1 MRQQRNSIKK
11 QTDLLHYSPK
21 VGKVA
26 QKSRQMAG
34 QSLQHLSIPAPSPKH
49 RKKPKNT
56 QLSGG
61 QHAMMITVQSTKE
74 TKKAQAIGLETRS
87 RERPHLRRNSR
98 SSLPLESHSIQIH

>member
-11 QTDLLHYSPK
+11 QTNLRHYSPMG
-21 VGKVA
+21 GKVA

-56 QLSGG
+56 LLSVG
-61 QHAMMITVQSTKE
+61 QHAMMIAVQCTKE
-74 TKKAQAIGLETRS
+74 TKKVQAIGLETRS
-87 RERPHLRRNSR
+87 RERPHLRRNSK
-98 SSLPLESHSIQIH
+98 SFPPLESHSIPIH